1 MKRIFRNGRW
11 VRVLLDANTDGAGG
25 WESGDDGQKSD
36 TGSSDN
42 TSGDDSGKKDEG
54 DKKTPDNVPYDRFKE
69 VNDANKAMKAKLAE
83 YEKKEAEEAEKKKK
97 ADEEEAKKNGEFEKL
112 LTQKDQEIADY
123 KKQQETWKEREET
136 VKSRNAERVETLKK
150 NLGDWWNDYEALV
163 SDITDPFKLSQKL
176 DSIEKIAWSKKSGGS
191 SGGSNMPSWW
201 KNEGRLAELQEKA
214 RKWEHLT
221 NLEQQEY
228 LKLAREKRSKEN

>member
-1 MKRIFRNGRW
+1 MWKRINGRL
-11 VRVLLDANTDGAGG
+11 VRVLLDANKDGAGG
-25 WESGDDGQKSD
+25 WEWGDTTDTSD
-36 TGSSDN
+36 TSK
-42 TSGDDSGKKDEG
+42 DDSGKKDEG

-69 VNDANKAMKAKLAE
+69 VNDANKQMKAKLAE
-83 YEKKEAEEAEKKKK
+83 YEKKEAEEAEKKRL
-97 ADEEEAKKNGEFEKL
+97 ADEEEAKKKGEFEKL
-112 LTQKDQEIADY
+112 LTQKDQELADL

-150 NLGDWWNDYEALV
+150 DLGDWWNDYENLV
-163 SDITDPFKLSQKL
+163 SDINDPFNLSQKL
-176 DSIEKIAWSKKSGGS
+176 DSIEKIAWSKKSSGS

-228 LKLAREKRSKEN
+228 LKLAREKRSKENK

>member
-1 MKRIFRNGRW
+1 MKWIFRNGRR
-11 VRVLLDANTDGAGG
+11 VRVLLDANNDGAGG
-25 WESGDDGQKSD
+25 SSEWGDWKSD

-42 TSGDDSGKKDEG
+42 TSGGDSGKKDEG

-83 YEKKEAEEAEKKKK
+83 YEKKEAEEAEKKRL
-97 ADEEEAKKNGEFEKL
+97 ADEEEAKKKGEFEKL
-112 LTQKDQEIADY
+112 LTQKDQELADF
-123 KKQQETWKEREET
+123 KKQQETWKAREET
-136 VKSRNAERVETLKK
+136 VTSRNTERVEALKK
-150 NLGDWWNDYEALV
+150 ELGEGWKDYETFI
-163 SDITDPFKLSQKL
+163 SDIKDPFTLSSKL
-176 DSIEKIAWSKKSGGS
+176 DSIEKIAWTKKSSGSTGGS
-191 SGGSNMPSWW
+191 DMPSWS

-228 LKLAREKRSKEN
+228 LKLAREKRSKE

>member
-1 MKRIFRNGRW
+1 M
-11 VRVLLDANTDGAGG
+11 LDANTDGAGG
-25 WESGDDGQKSD
+25 WEWWDSTDK
-36 TGSSDN
+36 SDN
-42 TSGDDSGKKDEG
+42 TSKDDAGKKEEG

-83 YEKKEAEEAEKKKK
+83 YEKKEAEEAEKKRL
-97 ADEEEAKKNGEFEKL
+97 ADEEEAKKKGEFEKL
-112 LTQKDQEIADY
+112 LTQKDQELADF
-123 KKQQETWKEREET
+123 KKQQETWKAREET
-136 VKSRNAERVETLKK
+136 VTSRNTERVEALKK
-150 NLGDWWNDYEALV
+150 ELGEGWKDYETFI
-163 SDITDPFKLSQKL
+163 SDIKDPFTLSQKL
-176 DSIEKIAWSKKSGGS
+176 DSLEKIAWSKKPSGSTGGS
-191 SGGSNMPSWW
+191 DMPSWW

>member
-1 MKRIFRNGRW
+1 MW
-11 VRVLLDANTDGAGG
+11 VRKFGRRVRIHLDAN
-25 WESGDDGQKSD
+25 DDGGSGWNEWWDND
-36 TGSSDN
+36 TGDSDK
-42 TSGDDSGKKDEG
+42 TPADDSGKKDEG
-54 DKKTPDNVPYDRFKE
+54 GKKTPDNVPYDRFKE

-83 YEKKEAEEAEKKKK
+83 YEKKEAEEAEKKRL
-97 ADEEEAKKNGEFEKL
+97 ADEEEAKKKGEFEKL
-112 LTQKDQEIADY
+112 LTQKDQELADY

-176 DSIEKIAWSKKSGGS
+176 DSIEKIAWSKKSSGS

-228 LKLAREKRSKEN
+228 LKLAREKRSKE

>member
-1 MKRIFRNGRW
+1 MKWIFRNGRR
-11 VRVLLDANTDGAGG
+11 VRVLLDANKDGAGG
-25 WESGDDGQKSD
+25 SSEWGDWKSD

-42 TSGDDSGKKDEG
+42 TSKDDSGKKDEG

-83 YEKKEAEEAEKKKK
+83 YEKKEAEEAEKKRL
-97 ADEEEAKKNGEFEKL
+97 ADEEEAKKKGEFEKL
-112 LTQKDQEIADY
+112 LTQKDQELADF
-123 KKQQETWKEREET
+123 KKQQETWKNREET
-136 VKSRNAERVETLKK
+136 VTSRNTERVETLKK
-150 NLGDWWNDYEALV
+150 ELGEGWKDYETLI
-163 SDITDPFKLSQKL
+163 SDIKDPFTLSQKL
-176 DSIEKIAWSKKSGGS
+176 DSIEKIAWSKKSSGSTGGS
-191 SGGSNMPSWW
+191 DMPSWW

-228 LKLAREKRSKEN
+228 LRLARDKRSKE